1 MKEEVEEEEE
11 EWLRRG
17 EVSIVHLRLLQCPHF
32 AQTTSTKLFT
42 LASSSLPF
50 EIHLECNQ
58 VVTKNDNKVNKHVCV
73 TVLNPGRID

>member
-11 EWLRRG
+11 EEEWWRGG

-32 AQTTSTKLFT
+32 AQSTSTKLFT

-50 EIHLECNQ
+50 EIHF
-58 VVTKNDNKVNKHVCV
+58 
-73 TVLNPGRID
+73 GM